1 MRMNKNSSFVLL
13 LILLCMC
20 CSEANAKI
28 VGKFNPFFADK
39 ETDHVSEM
47 KTEYIARSVITKAY
61 TLDLLYKN
69 PETKEIYNSVK
80 VYYLRKN
87 IAKIIDPKC
96 NNKYGLIIDVNKV
109 KDLKLDIYNDDEY
122 LSYLR
127 AVNRNE
133 VLKYI
138 ASLRKQNKE
147 FIPIFINEA
156 ALYFNNPEFYIGYAQ
171 YLTAKSKK
179 KITQEIAD
187 YYLLGGDY
195 QSVVTMFE
203 NSRFYSQSQRA
214 FIYSKAG
221 LYNKA
226 FELILSNSGFNNEGL
241 SKICEMV
248 IIESDL
254 TEEQK
259 EAILLNLPLEA
270 SNKLVEYYVEIT
282 QPMKG
287 YLFARY
293 RFKSNGDLLT
303 SLKSKELNLR
313 NDVNAIT
320 TEDVL
325 PLYMLAGWYKETYDL
340 HIKSRNYLK
349 AVEIVDQYPG
359 LSFSDSLSTF
369 SNAAA
374 QVISIN
380 SKDKNSITH
389 AADLYARAQDWNKA
403 GFCSEQAG
411 NYNQAIEYY
420 EKGTPKNIVELSRLY
435 EIAGNYK
442 QAADYL
448 VLADPTD
455 YEQIAKLYEKGKEYK
470 KAATYYLIARNY
482 TKCITCA
489 EAIYPKDYGMLVDAY
504 FAKGNSVEVVNNLK
518 ELYRE
523 NPEIASKYFIKTN
536 HKDLYRSIS
545 IEAGKFQDALN
556 TYLPDAEYSDSEI
569 DELITLSINAGDKQ
583 KEILFSNIMLDRCAD
598 NVDNLDIPELSAAI
612 ALAQKIGNQSKVQ
625 VFASAKKKLLADQ
638 AAEQARLA
646 KEEREE
652 KARLAKEE
660 KEEKA
665 RIAAEEREERNNRT
679 GNYTAYTR
687 NYGSVIT
694 IDKNEWFQFLIDS
707 KGNISAANDGRM
719 VGNDLYDK
727 DGEYIGYYKNSR
739 IHIKSG
745 MVFSRE

>member
-1 MRMNKNSSFVLL
+1 MKN
-13 LILLCMC
+13 
-20 CSEANAKI
+20 
-28 VGKFNPFFADK
+28 
-39 ETDHVSEM
+39 M
-47 KTEYIARSVITKAY
+47 K
-61 TLDLLYKN
+61 L
-69 PETKEIYNSVK
+69 EIYH
-80 VYYLRKN
+80 
-87 IAKIIDPKC
+87 
-96 NNKYGLIIDVNKV
+96 
-109 KDLKLDIYNDDEY
+109 DDAY
-122 LSYLR
+122 
-127 AVNRNE
+127 
-133 VLKYI
+133 LKYFRAI
-138 ASLRKQNKE
+138 KRSDVLIYLTSLSKPNKE
-147 FIPIFINEA
+147 FIPIFIGEA
-156 ALYFNNPEFYIGYAQ
+156 AFYFNNPEFYVAYAQ
-171 YLTAKSKK
+171 YLTAKAKSKV
-179 KITQEIAD
+179 TQEIAD
-187 YYLLGGDY
+187 YYLLGGDF
-195 QSVVTMFE
+195 QSVVSILE
-203 NSRFYSQSQRA
+203 KSRLYSQPQRA
-214 FIYSKAG
+214 YIYAKAA
-221 LYNKA
+221 LFDKA
-226 FELILSNSGFNNEGL
+226 FEVILASSGFSNERL
-241 SKICEMV
+241 AKICEMV
-248 IIESDL
+248 FIASDL
-254 TEEQK
+254 TDDKK
-259 EAILLNLPLEA
+259 EAILLSIPLDA
-270 SNKLVEYYVEIT
+270 SNKLVDYYIEIK

-287 YLFARY
+287 YLFAKY
-293 RFKSNGDLLT
+293 RFKANTELLAT
-303 SLKSKELNLR
+303 LKSKELNLR
-313 NDVNAIT
+313 NDKNAIT
-320 TEDVL
+320 TEDIL
-325 PLYMLAGWYKETYDL
+325 PLYLLAGWYKEAYDL
-340 HIKSRNYLK
+340 HAKNRNYLK
-349 AVEIVDQYPG
+349 AVEILDQHPS
-359 LSFSDSLSTF
+359 LICSDSLSTF

-374 QVISIN
+374 QIIYGSSKDIN
-380 SKDKNSITH
+380 SYTQ
-389 AADLYARAQDWNKA
+389 AAELYARAQDWNNA
-403 GFCSEQAG
+403 GFCADKA
-411 NYNQAIEYY
+411 NDYFKAIEYY
-420 EKGTPKNIVELSRLY
+420 EKGTPKNNAELSKLY
-435 EIAGNYK
+435 EKEGYFK

-448 VLADPTD
+448 VLAAPTD
-455 YEQIAKLYEKGKEYK
+455 YEPIAKLYEKAKEYK
-470 KAATYYLIARNY
+470 KAATYYIKAGNY
-482 TKCITCA
+482 AKCIACA
-489 EAIYPKDYGMLVDAY
+489 EAIYPRDYGMLIDAY
-504 FAKGNSVEVVNNLK
+504 YAKGSSVEVMNNLK

-523 NPEIASKYFIKTN
+523 QPEIAGKYFIKTN